1 MIWIEVIMRRWKRLF
16 YYLMINVLV
25 SGCATFAVLV
35 VWDRTHQQTPFDL
48 SFDFLKPRPAS
59 TQSLSIGGDVTSPGL
74 PSTTS
79 ELPLSPTPPSLPNIA
94 QPVTEYQVQP
104 GDYLGKIAEQFGL
117 TMAELLAANPEI
129 TDPNQLEVGQ
139 ILQIPAQITL
149 TPTATLIPL
158 VETPLPETPGATPL
172 VTPSP
177 VLAEAQVV
185 IENVVGA
192 GDLTSE
198 YILLKRSGA
207 GELSLAGWQLLE
219 EGGNVYTFPQL
230 QLYENGAVRL
240 YTRGGQNTVVELY
253 WGLSTPVWQAGET
266 VVLLDNNGKVRA
278 TYRVP

>member
-1 MIWIEVIMRRWKRLF
+1 
-16 YYLMINVLV
+16 
-25 SGCATFAVLV
+25 
-35 VWDRTHQQTPFDL
+35 
-48 SFDFLKPRPAS
+48 
-59 TQSLSIGGDVTSPGL
+59 
-74 PSTTS
+74 
-79 ELPLSPTPPSLPNIA
+79 
-94 QPVTEYQVQP
+94 
-104 GDYLGKIAEQFGL
+104 
-117 TMAELLAANPEI
+117 
-129 TDPNQLEVGQ
+129 
-139 ILQIPAQITL
+139 LQIPAQITL

-158 VETPLPETPGATPL
+158 VETQLPVTPGATPL

-192 GDLTSE
+192 GDLTYE